1 MLNWYSFTLHIDDLA
16 GFTKAQALFTEML
29 VNSGGMSGIA
39 LFYKNS
45 YNTKE
50 NQFYASMPET
60 MPEMAEI
67 VNRIYPL
74 TPCERPTGKELTILV
89 SGSNNQDDFAGIC
102 KKLDF

>member
-1 MLNWYSFTLHIDDLA
+1 MLNWYAFTLHIDDLA
-16 GFTKAQALFTEML
+16 RFAKAQELFTEIL

-45 YNTKE
+45 YTTKE

-74 TPCERPTGKELTILV
+74 TPCERPTGKDLTTLV
-89 SGSNNQDDFAGIC
+89 SGSNDLDDYAGIC
-102 KKLDF
+102 KKFDF